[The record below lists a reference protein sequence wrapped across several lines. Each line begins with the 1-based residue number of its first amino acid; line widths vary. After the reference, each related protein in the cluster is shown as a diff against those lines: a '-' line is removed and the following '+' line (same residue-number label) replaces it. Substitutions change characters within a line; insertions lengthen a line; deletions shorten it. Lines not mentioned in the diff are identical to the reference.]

1 MYNRESASQLITRR
15 SDNHHPDNLNFMGNY
30 LFLVESMSSTL
41 SILDAWLQDFGSSL
55 KAV

>member
-15 SDNHHPDNLNFMGNY
+15 SDNHQPDNLNFMGNY